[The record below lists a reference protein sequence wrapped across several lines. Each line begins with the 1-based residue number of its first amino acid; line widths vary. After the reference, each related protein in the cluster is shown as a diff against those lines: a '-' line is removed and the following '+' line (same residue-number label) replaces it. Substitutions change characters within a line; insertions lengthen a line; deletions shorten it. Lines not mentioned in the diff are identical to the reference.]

1 MEWHRFVQLFAQN
14 TAYFCTF
21 IDYHLMRQLGV
32 FCEIWHL
39 KNLRFREDAGRQA
52 QVKNEGIAA

>member
-21 IDYHLMRQLGV
+21 IDYHLVRQLGV
-32 FCEIWHL
+32 FCEIGHL

-52 QVKNEGIAA
+52 QS